1 MCVIFYQTKNQD
13 AFTYDDIKNAALS
26 NPDGMG
32 WMANLDGII
41 KYKKGYFNV
50 NEFYNDY
57 IELRNNKKLVDIA
70 LHFRIGT
77 GSAIDIAN
85 CHPFPVTRN
94 VKKIRRAKGRCDVAI
109 MMNGIIGTS
118 TKEFSD
124 TAIYTMNNLR
134 NYYDNDARW
143 FLHMNKAQK
152 ILFDNEIHGCRFVFM
167 CKDGTKLFGYGWSD
181 YENKGQ
187 VSNRHWLPKPFK
199 YYDYYNN
206 DNAYAYNG
214 YTDYKSRSKS
224 RWDDWNYDYDY
235 DDDGWYYASK
245 ASRFAKKK
253 EDERHKSYI
262 DYLLEEKA

>member
-50 NEFYNDY
+50 DEFYNDY

-109 MMNGIIGTS
+109 MMNGIIGNS
-118 TKEFSD
+118 TKQFSD

-134 NYYDNDARW
+134 NYYDNDSRW

-152 ILFDNEIHGCRFVFM
+152 ILFNNEIHGCRFVFM
-167 CKDGTKLFGYGWSD
+167 CKDGTKLFGTGWSD
-181 YENKGQ
+181 YEKKGQ
-187 VSNRHWLPKPFK
+187 VSNRHWIPRK
-199 YYDYYNN
+199 YVPYSYFD
-206 DNAYAYNG
+206 DNIYAYNG
-214 YTDYKSRSKS
+214 NNNRTKD
-224 RWDDWNYDYDY
+224 RWDSWYYNYDYDY
-235 DDDGWYYASK
+235 DDDGEWLANK
-245 ASRFAKKK
+245 AKRFAKKK
-253 EDERHKSYI
+253 SDERYKSYI
-262 DYLLEEKA
+262 DYLLEGKA